1 MNTAHVFNFKMR
13 QPRRNLPA
21 KAARKRGEANFV
33 SAFSKAYIESVAP
46 NGIGGREFP
55 LAGFGIADFVWVAWC
70 PNGRDGSA
78 LSLERL
84 EAVLAKHRF
93 TAFEMKLTHW
103 RKGLTQAYRY
113 SYFADRSILVVPP
126 TVAVLARKELPMF
139 KELGVG
145 LWAFDIESGKTTR
158 HFTPRVT
165 APKNKGVRSRA
176 VALLSRKVYFGER
189 SKLRQARL

>member
-46 NGIGGREFP
+46 KGIGGREFP

-70 PNGRDGSA
+70 PNGRDGTA
-78 LSLERL
+78 LTLERL
-84 EAVLAKHRF
+84 KAVLTKHRF
-93 TAFEMKLTHW
+93 TAFEMKLTDW

-145 LWAFDIESGKTTR
+145 LWSFDIECGRITR
-158 HFTPRVT
+158 HFTSRAT
-165 APKNKGVRSRA
+165 APKSESVRDRA
-176 VALLSRKVYFGER
+176 VAILSRKVYFGER
-189 SKLRQARL
+189 SKLRQAGL

>member
-1 MNTAHVFNFKMR
+1 MSATHVFNFKMR

-21 KAARKRGEANFV
+21 KASRKRGEANFV
-33 SAFSKAYIESVAP
+33 CAFSKAYIESVAP
-46 NGIGGREFP
+46 KGIGGREFP
-55 LAGFGIADFVWVAWC
+55 MAGFGIADFVWVAWC
-70 PNGRDGSA
+70 PNGRAGSA

-84 EAVLAKHRF
+84 EAMLTKYRL

-113 SYFADRSILVVPP
+113 TYFADRAILVVPP
-126 TVAVLARKELPMF
+126 NMAAVARTELSLF

-145 LWAFDIESGKTTR
+145 LWAFDIASRKITR
-158 HFTPRVT
+158 HFTPRAT
-165 APKNKGVRSRA
+165 APKNESVRRRA

-189 SKLRQARL
+189 SKLRQTGL